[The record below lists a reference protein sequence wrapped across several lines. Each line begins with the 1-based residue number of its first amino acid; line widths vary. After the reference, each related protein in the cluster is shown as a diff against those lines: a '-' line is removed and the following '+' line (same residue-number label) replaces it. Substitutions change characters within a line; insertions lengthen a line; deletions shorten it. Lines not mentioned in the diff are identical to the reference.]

1 MKMIERLLS
10 GEWSVSKFENEYY
23 DFYLEE
29 VPDKALS
36 DEDSQFFSLVQEKLD
51 WTDAAPDPESR
62 SYGCTNH
69 NEFIQLVQQQRDL
82 YWNELRNQQPS

>member
-1 MKMIERLLS
+1 MNYHQTLMKMIERLLS

-36 DEDSQFFSLVQEKLD
+36 
-51 WTDAAPDPESR
+51 AASPPAGSTEQTGAAIAP
-62 SYGCTNH
+62 GCNREARYSCYLLGT
-69 NEFIQLVQQQRDL
+69 ECGTFWSALL
-82 YWNELRNQQPS
+82 AGC